1 MSARFGV
8 RDWEWGLIACA
19 IQPLVLLW
27 SVSWALAV
35 IGVFGFP
42 VALWLFLDAVGGGE
56 SA

>member
-1 MSARFGV
+1 V

-19 IQPLVLLW
+19 IQPLALLW
-27 SVSWALAV
+27 SVFWPLAV